1 MLEHF
6 GLWLKTTKISWF
18 VTYFPWVWPTCET
31 LHFIGLALLVGTVGA
46 LDLRMLGIAKGL
58 PVGPMHRLIRWG
70 IAGFTINLFTGT
82 LFFIGTPY
90 QYIGNIGFYLK
101 MLLILLAGI
110 NVMVF
115 YLTVYA
121 RVDHLEPGEDA
132 PMAAKVIAAIS
143 LVLWLGVIYFGRMLP
158 YFGNSF

>member
-1 MLEHF
+1 
-6 GLWLKTTKISWF
+6 
-18 VTYFPWVWPTCET
+18 
-31 LHFIGLALLVGTVGA
+31 
-46 LDLRMLGIAKGL
+46 MLGIAKGL

-70 IAGFTINLFTGT
+70 VAGFLINLITGA

-101 MLLILLAGI
+101 MLLIVLAGI
-110 NVMVF
+110 NVGAF

-121 RVDHLEPGEDA
+121 RVDRLEPGEDA
-132 PMAAKVIAAIS
+132 PLAAKIVAAIS
-143 LVLWLGVIYFGRMLP
+143 LALWLGVIYFGRMLP